1 VAPEDKVRLVNILKK
16 KGNIV
21 AMTGDGVNDAPALK
35 TADIGVA
42 MGITGTDVSKEAAV
56 MILTDDNFA
65 TIVRAVEL
73 GRALY
78 GNLVKY
84 IHYQMGSL
92 FGFILTFLGAAL
104 FNILGGIPFLPF
116 QVLWVNFTVNVF
128 EAIGLGLGAPAP
140 GLMERPP
147 RPANEQIMPMR
158 LAIRLVFLGLV
169 MAAVTLIAMQF
180 VVVRHD
186 DVLARSIGLT
196 VFSLA
201 SIFFALECNDE
212 LGSVF
217 SRKTIENSK
226 LIQMSGLSLL
236 ATFIVVQFNFMQ
248 RIFDTKELDVNQ
260 WLVCIALGSV
270 VLWVIEIMKIF
281 RRRAAARAESEN
293 AASDVS
299 EKAEAA

>member
-1 VAPEDKVRLVNILKK
+1 
-16 KGNIV
+16 
-21 AMTGDGVNDAPALK
+21 
-35 TADIGVA
+35 

-73 GRALY
+73 GRTLY

-92 FGFILTFLGAAL
+92 FAFILTFLGSAL

-169 MAAVTLIAMQF
+169 MAAVTLLCMQY
-180 VVVRHD
+180 VAQRQD

-196 VFSLA
+196 AFSLA

-217 SRKTIENSK
+217 SRKTIENTK

-236 ATFIVVQFNFMQ
+236 ATFIVVQFDFMQ
-248 RIFDTKELDVNQ
+248 RIFGTEALDVNQ
-260 WLVCIALGSV
+260 WLVCLALGSV
-270 VLWVIEIMKIF
+270 VLWVVEIMKIF
-281 RRRAAARAESEN
+281 RRRAAARAQEE
-293 AASDVS
+293 
-299 EKAEAA
+299 

>member
-1 VAPEDKVRLVNILKK
+1 
-16 KGNIV
+16 
-21 AMTGDGVNDAPALK
+21 
-35 TADIGVA
+35 
-42 MGITGTDVSKEAAV
+42 
-56 MILTDDNFA
+56 
-65 TIVRAVEL
+65 L
-73 GRALY
+73 GRTLY

-84 IHYQMGSL
+84 IYYQMGSL

-158 LAIRLVFLGLV
+158 LAVRLVFLGLV
-169 MAAVTLIAMQF
+169 MAAVTLFCMQF
-180 VVVRHD
+180 VAERHD

-196 VFSLA
+196 AFSLA

-217 SRKTIENSK
+217 SRKTIENAK
-226 LIQMSGLSLL
+226 LMQMSGLSLL

-248 RIFDTKELDVNQ
+248 RIFDTTALDLNQ
-260 WLVCIALGSV
+260 WLVCLALGSI
-270 VLWVIEIMKIF
+270 VLWVVEIMKIF
-281 RRRAAARAESEN
+281 RRRAAARAEETSTQPVTTASSTASSTASV
-293 AASDVS
+293 AAQG
-299 EKAEAA
+299 E

>member
-1 VAPEDKVRLVNILKK
+1 
-16 KGNIV
+16 
-21 AMTGDGVNDAPALK
+21 
-35 TADIGVA
+35 VA

-65 TIVRAVEL
+65 TIIRAVEL

-104 FNILGGIPFLPF
+104 FNILSGIPFLPL

-128 EAIGLGLGAPAP
+128 EAIGLGLGAPPP

-147 RPANEQIMPMR
+147 RPANEQIMPRR
-158 LAIRLVFLGLV
+158 LAVRLVFLGLV
-169 MAAVTLIAMQF
+169 MAVVTLWVMQY
-180 VVVRHD
+180 VVGSQEV
-186 DVLARSIGLT
+186 VLARSLGLT

-201 SIFFALECNDE
+201 SIFFALETNDE
-212 LGSVF
+212 FGSVF
-217 SRKTIENSK
+217 SRKTIENDK
-226 LIQMSGLSLL
+226 LVQMSGLSLL
-236 ATFIVVQFNFMQ
+236 ATFAVVQFNFMQ
-248 RIFDTKELDVNQ
+248 RIFATTELTAAQ
-260 WLVCIALGSV
+260 WLICIALGSI

-281 RRRAAARAESEN
+281 RRRAAARAS
-293 AASDVS
+293 
-299 EKAEAA
+299 